1 MVGAYIKL
9 KNNIFQFGVL
19 SLSCLDLTFVIF
31 CVQFILC
38 VKIVGFFEK
47 GVLMKRLQVVFGEM
61 TLDEALASGLKAYVY
76 AYDPETMSPAP
87 GNILQVRC
95 YGVLENV
102 TVVRLGTG
110 DYKGPASPILRM
122 VALAAREE
130 LIPES
135 PELQQEPEFTQT
147 SRLNNTPDD
156 QAKQP
161 KKINCIGLA
170 QQMAVLAALQKQRE
184 AGNRYETLETLA
196 KVIEEI
202 VGFKFT
208 RGNLDGMRKEM
219 LALPPEQGGFDV
231 ALELLVSKTPR
242 AKAEPGQ
249 LKSRLAAVEKAMEEL
264 PGIIAKLQ
272 DQVTNL
278 TRANTQER
286 GKLE

>member
-1 MVGAYIKL
+1 
-9 KNNIFQFGVL
+9 
-19 SLSCLDLTFVIF
+19 
-31 CVQFILC
+31 
-38 VKIVGFFEK
+38 
-47 GVLMKRLQVVFGEM
+47 MKRLQVVFGEM
-61 TLDEALASGLKAYVY
+61 TLDEALASGLKAFVY
-76 AYDPETMSPAP
+76 AYNPETINPAP
-87 GNILQVRC
+87 GNILLVRS
-95 YGVLENV
+95 YGELEKV

-110 DYKGPASPILRM
+110 DYHGPVSPISGL

-130 LIPES
+130 LIPEA

-170 QQMAVLAALQKQRE
+170 QQMAVLAALRKQRA

-202 VGFKFT
+202 VGFRFT

-231 ALELLVSKTPR
+231 GLELIVPKNPL
-242 AKAEPGQ
+242 AKAKPGQ
-249 LKSRLAAVEKAMEEL
+249 DLKARLAAVEKAIEEL
-264 PGIIAKLQ
+264 PAIIAKLQ
-272 DQVTNL
+272 NQVTNL
-278 TRANTQER
+278 ARANMQEY

>member
-1 MVGAYIKL
+1 
-9 KNNIFQFGVL
+9 
-19 SLSCLDLTFVIF
+19 
-31 CVQFILC
+31 
-38 VKIVGFFEK
+38 
-47 GVLMKRLQVVFGEM
+47 MKRLQVVFGEM

-76 AYDPETMSPAP
+76 AYDPETISPAP

-110 DYKGPASPILRM
+110 DYKGPASPILGI

-135 PELQQEPEFTQT
+135 PELQQSFEFAQA
-147 SRLNNTPDD
+147 SKLNNDSTSDD

-161 KKINCIGLA
+161 KKINCIGQA

-184 AGNRYETLETLA
+184 AHNRYDTLETLA

-249 LKSRLAAVEKAMEEL
+249 DLKSRLAAVEKAMEEL
-264 PGIIAKLQ
+264 PAIIAKLQ

-278 TRANTQER
+278 TRANMQ
-286 GKLE
+286 